1 MKILRILKKLI
12 NGEVF
17 SELVSLIRLKSYN
30 SELIV
35 FYCSDLKD
43 EIYIRSS
50 YKLIKETN
58 KNTVLIISSNKRQNN
73 LAYYPL
79 SISLLKFVNA
89 KIIISPSTGVGRQYL
104 PSNCKE
110 FIHMPHSLVSMNM
123 VYDANAIKSFT
134 RFFVCGNYQSKEIQE
149 IDKILD
155 ISPRPCKV
163 VGYGKSDEI
172 IKASKSLEINKKLVV
187 MAPSWGKKGLLE
199 TLGIKII
206 EKLLNEN
213 LEVCLR
219 PHPAYLKEG
228 NKFLINLKEIFKN
241 NDKFF
246 IEDSSV
252 SSSLDRAALLISDY
266 SGVSFEYIFMRNIPT
281 LFVDV
286 ELKINNKFFQKCKNV
301 PVEVAWREDLGT
313 LAKPIPD
320 EIVQSA
326 LNILSSNEPISDK
339 INRYKNDI
347 LWDGKCSVRVK
358 EEVFKIIDRI

>member
-1 MKILRILKKLI
+1 MRIIRILKKLI

-17 SELVSLIRLKSYN
+17 SELVSLIKLKSYN
-30 SELIV
+30 SQLIV
-35 FYCSDLKD
+35 FYCSDIND

-50 YKLIKETN
+50 YKLIKKTN
-58 KNTVLIISSNKRQNN
+58 KNTVLIISSNKRRNN
-73 LAYYPL
+73 LEYYPL

-89 KIIISPSTGVGRQYL
+89 KIIISPSTGIGSQYL
-104 PSNCKE
+104 PLCCKE
-110 FIHMPHSLVSMNM
+110 FIHIPHSLVSMNM
-123 VYDANAIKSFT
+123 VYDANALKSFT
-134 RFFVCGNYQSKEIQE
+134 RFLVCGNYQSKEIE
-149 IDKILD
+149 EMDKILD
-155 ISPRPCKV
+155 IPPRPCKV

-172 IKASKSLEINKKLVV
+172 IKDFKSLETNEKLVV
-187 MAPSWGKKGLLE
+187 IAPSWGKKGLLE
-199 TLGIKII
+199 TLGVKII

-219 PHPAYLKEG
+219 PHPAYLKKE

-286 ELKINNKFFQKCKNV
+286 ELKINNKFFKKCKNV
-301 PVEVAWREDLGT
+301 PVEIAWREDLGT
-313 LAKPIPD
+313 LVKPLPA
-320 EIVQSA
+320 EIVKSA
-326 LNILSSNEPISDK
+326 LNILRSNEPISEK
-339 INRYKNDI
+339 INRYKNEI
-347 LWDGKCSVRVK
+347 LWDGNCSVRVK
-358 EEVFKIIDRI
+358 EEVTKIIERI